1 MRSALAWLSGIALI
15 VAACGS
21 GGGGAVTPTP
31 AVTATSTGA
40 AVTPAPAGTPASTP
54 ASTPAPTAAP
64 STGGGIGGP
73 GDFEAGAIRY
83 RVANVS
89 SEPVDVYARTQGVV
103 QAFLM
108 QEGLAPGAV
117 TDYFAPPDPGTL
129 VVTTA
134 GAGDP
139 TCVASCPHF
148 IGSWSTTSA
157 SGDQL
162 TVIIS
167 DEGGSDVWEH
177 PRAEDIGTFA
187 NALPDGDP
195 DRSTFFVAAKAV
207 TGADFG
213 LRLAIAGTPGCQ
225 VDAGDSGLLVGGT
238 SILPF
243 EHDGSAGVTIHEN
256 TDRECATPVGGPFA
270 VDGSAGTRALLVLSG
285 APGSMEALVL
295 PIE

>member
-1 MRSALAWLSGIALI
+1 MRRAMAWLSAFALI

-21 GGGGAVTPTP
+21 GGGGA
-31 AVTATSTGA
+31 ATSAPTIGPAPTGA
-40 AVTPAPAGTPASTP
+40 AVTPTPTGAPVPTL
-54 ASTPAPTAAP
+54 APTPAP
-64 STGGGIGGP
+64 STGAGIGGP
-73 GDFEAGAIRY
+73 GDFEPGAIRY

-89 SEPVDVYARTQGVV
+89 SAPVDIYARTQGVV
-103 QAFLM
+103 QAYLM

-117 TDYFAPPDPGTL
+117 TDYVAPPDPGTL

-139 TCVASCPHF
+139 TCVASCPHV

-157 SGDQL
+157 SGDQQ

-167 DEGGSDVWEH
+167 DKGGSDVWEH
-177 PRAEDIGTFA
+177 PRTQDIGTFA
-187 NALPDGDP
+187 NALPDGNP
-195 DRSTFFVAAKAV
+195 DRSTLYVAANAV

-213 LRLAIAGTPGCQ
+213 LRLAFAGTAGCQ
-225 VDAGDSGLLVGGT
+225 VDAGESGLLVGGT
-238 SILPF
+238 GILPF
-243 EHDGSAGVTIHEN
+243 EHDGSADVTIHEN
-256 TDRECATPVGGPFA
+256 TDRECTTPVGGPFA

-285 APGSMEALVL
+285 APGSMEGLVL